1 VCDTRANLP
10 INEELSISDIKD
22 AIETFERDNELA
34 ADISDSSNLNIE
46 AEGTTHRKPARTI
59 ENVLRAYKDGKR
71 RCWWSKTVEKM
82 ATAEAIMQP

>member
-1 VCDTRANLP
+1 LGFHTEIPVQTGESEVCDTRANLP

-46 AEGTTHRKPARTI
+46 AEGNHPQKACPNYRKRPSGI
-59 ENVLRAYKDGKR
+59 QR
-71 RCWWSKTVEKM
+71 R
-82 ATAEAIMQP
+82 